1 MQNDVDKLVE
11 WSRKWKLGFNEDK
24 CKIMNIG
31 NSKIGKTEVNMI
43 SSNGEIKSIKETSV
57 ERDLGIMLNNKL
69 DWNDQVDH
77 AVHKAQSVLG
87 MLKRTFVFWNASM
100 FLKLYTGYVRPHL
113 EYCATVWNPY
123 RKKEIRSW
131 KKYNVERQNW
141 SRISDL

>member
-1 MQNDVDKLVE
+1 MDKVSLQNDVDKLVE

-77 AVHKAQSVLG
+77 AVHKAQSID
-87 MLKRTFVFWNASM
+87 WQ
-100 FLKLYTGYVRPHL
+100 
-113 EYCATVWNPY
+113 
-123 RKKEIRSW
+123 I
-131 KKYNVERQNW
+131 
-141 SRISDL
+141 